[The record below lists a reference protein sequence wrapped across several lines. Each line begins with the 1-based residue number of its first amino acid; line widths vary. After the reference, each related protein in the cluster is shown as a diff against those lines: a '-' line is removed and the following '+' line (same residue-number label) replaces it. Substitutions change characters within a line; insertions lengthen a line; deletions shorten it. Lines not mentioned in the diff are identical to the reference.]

1 MMSEAR
7 CKIIRDYISFQH
19 KELNTECFI
28 VENMTLEEMKHYHS
42 KPRFNVT
49 LIIDD
54 EEVSIDAEEEDD
66 EEEKDKSTDNKANAD
81 ALAEDKKDKIDDNTN
96 N

>member
-19 KELNTECFI
+19 KELNAECFI

-54 EEVSIDAEEEDD
+54 EEVIIDAEDD
-66 EEEKDKSTDNKANAD
+66 EEEEKNKSTDNKANAD
-81 ALAEDKKDKIDDNTN
+81 AFVEDKRDKTDDNTN